1 MFENVFV
8 WTLYKNKNNKAQM
21 STSMIPYLC
30 SLVNILLFEDSVL
43 NLVQKTELSDNKSG
57 DGLLI

>member
-1 MFENVFV
+1 
-8 WTLYKNKNNKAQM
+8 M